1 MRRMSAASGRITDCD
16 QTRHSIGR
24 FEDDISR
31 QSLDSFKYPVFQTNR
46 WLVVLVMANR
56 VMT

>member
-16 QTRHSIGR
+16 QTRHIIGR

-46 WLVVLVMANR
+46 WLVVLVKL
-56 VMT
+56 T